1 MLLHGKWRSSPF
13 KVFSVSL
20 RDVLFIAAAR
30 IQIFIVGSTPYKG
43 GGGGGWVEFLEF
55 SQKERLRF
63 LPQKGGVGNIG
74 GVVLKKWY
82 YLFLC

>member
-1 MLLHGKWRSSPF
+1 M
-13 KVFSVSL
+13 

-43 GGGGGWVEFLEF
+43 GGGGGGWVEFLKKKK
-55 SQKERLRF
+55 KERLRF

>member
-1 MLLHGKWRSSPF
+1 M
-13 KVFSVSL
+13 

-43 GGGGGWVEFLEF
+43 GGGGGGGGVEFLEF

>member
-1 MLLHGKWRSSPF
+1 MFYLLLQQG
-13 KVFSVSL
+13 
-20 RDVLFIAAAR
+20 
-30 IQIFIVGSTPYKG
+30 YKYLLSDQPLIKE